1 MAATIT
7 WSVDSHKHETA
18 GKKCILSVAYRITG
32 VDGDATDSI
41 CDLVK
46 LDRPSD
52 SDMQDYATFLGSGNT
67 ALVAAVKA
75 KLGTETVTANEDAVK
90 NSVAAL
96 KAPTEVWTSGPHP
109 E

>member
-7 WSVDSHKHETA
+7 WSIDTHKHETA
-18 GKKCILSVAYRITG
+18 GKKCILSVAYRISG

-52 SDMQDYATFLGSGNT
+52 SDMQDYSTFLGSGNT

-75 KLGTETVTANEDAVK
+75 KLGADDVTAKENAVK
-90 NSVAAL
+90 EIVASL
-96 KAPTEVWTSGPHP
+96 KAPAEVWTSGPAAA
-109 E
+109 

>member
-7 WSVDSHKHETA
+7 WSIDTHKHETA

-32 VDGDATDSI
+32 IDGDATDSI

-52 SDMQDYATFLGSGNT
+52 SNMKDYAEFLGTGNT

-75 KLGTETVTANEDAVK
+75 KLGLEKVTADENTVK
-90 NSVAAL
+90 EMVARA
-96 KAPTEVWTSGPHP
+96 KAPSEVWTDGPTAA
-109 E
+109 

>member
-7 WSVDSHKHETA
+7 WSIDTHKHETA

-52 SDMQDYATFLGSGNT
+52 SDMQEYSDFLGSGNI

-75 KLGTETVTANEDAVK
+75 KLGTDDVTAKENAVK
-90 NSVAAL
+90 EIVASL
-96 KAPTEVWTSGPHP
+96 KAPTEVWTAGPAAA
-109 E
+109 